1 MQKYELLYII
11 PAKFTEDEIKGMSDK
26 VGKIVS
32 ANGGEGLQ
40 ATVLGRRKLAYPID
54 HVRNGY
60 YVMTDFSAEEV
71 AISKIDQAL
80 RLSTDVLRHLIIKK
94 DPQLTKIPE
103 FAPDGDILKKEG
115 EEERGRGPKAAAP
128 RERRPAPA
136 REKDKLTATQLD
148 EKIDEM
154 LTEEVQ

>member
-11 PAKFTEDEIKGMSDK
+11 PAKFTEDEVKGLSDK

-32 ANGGEGLQ
+32 ANGGAELK
-40 ATVLGRRKLAYPID
+40 TMVLGRRKLAYPID

-71 AISKIDQAL
+71 ATSKIEQAL

-94 DPQLTKIPE
+94 DPMLTKIPE

-115 EEERGRGPKAAAP
+115 EEDRRGPKAAAP
-128 RERRPAPA
+128 RERRPAPV
-136 REKDKLTATQLD
+136 REKDKLTAVQLD